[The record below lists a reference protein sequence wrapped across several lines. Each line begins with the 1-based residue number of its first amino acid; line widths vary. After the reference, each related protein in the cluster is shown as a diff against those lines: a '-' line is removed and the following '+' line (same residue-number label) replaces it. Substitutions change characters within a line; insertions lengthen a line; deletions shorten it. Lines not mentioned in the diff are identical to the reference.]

1 MSKWECHVTIV
12 TALMCKCHC
21 ADWPF
26 ILFSFYCPLKRGHM
40 WPNPFDF
47 SIFNWIIANHS
58 KNASLVLLV
67 KLSTICPERMKIK
80 RSSKQA
86 WKFPTEF
93 SAKIDD
99 LPSGFPF
106 IFICPIN
113 ETEHGFH
120 VKINYKCIFRLNSFC
135 WVQIVH
141 LIFSDELDQL
151 FQSTDLSL
159 HYYSQLPK
167 TLFCWFN

>member
-1 MSKWECHVTIV
+1 MHALFIISKHFDGAINFKCRNENATLHSLQRWCTNVIV
-12 TALMCKCHC
+12 L
-21 ADWPF
+21 
-26 ILFSFYCPLKRGHM
+26 IGLSFYRPLKRGHM

-120 VKINYKCIFRLNSFC
+120 VKINYKCIFR
-135 WVQIVH
+135 
-141 LIFSDELDQL
+141 
-151 FQSTDLSL
+151 
-159 HYYSQLPK
+159 
-167 TLFCWFN
+167 